1 MTRPNDKN
9 GLHREEDETV
19 SGESN
24 DNLAPVQA
32 AQEVEPTVPERA
44 SDSGRQMAEVAARAP
59 AVPLVV
65 VAVLAGVA
73 AWLVM
78 RRRR

>member
-9 GLHREEDETV
+9 GLHREEAETAP
-19 SGESN
+19 GDAN

-32 AQEVEPTVPERA
+32 AQKVEPTVPERA

-59 AVPLVV
+59 AVPLVA
-65 VAVLAGVA
+65 VAVLAGVT